1 MMSINLFN
9 IYKKSLINLLVQLV
23 DWFSQLSNQ
32 LTGFDQMEIAI
43 KEVYQKKWRLYIRK
57 YMSSKLLSI
66 EENGLESFYI
76 DISLTNKKK

>member
-1 MMSINLFN
+1 
-9 IYKKSLINLLVQLV
+9 
-23 DWFSQLSNQ
+23 
-32 LTGFDQMEIAI
+32 MEIAI

>member
-32 LTGFDQMEIAI
+32 LTGFD
-43 KEVYQKKWRLYIRK
+43 
-57 YMSSKLLSI
+57 
-66 EENGLESFYI
+66 
-76 DISLTNKKK
+76 